1 MVDTTIVD
9 EFYVT
14 NGTLDSSTAPT
25 VVTTTGS
32 QKLVKI
38 ASSLIESIFT
48 KKLIEVSTPRPK
60 KDQPRNGGSGTSSEP
75 LMQIVD
81 LIWIR
86 EIVHL
91 KGKFSEESGTTAL
104 SKSTDFETIMK
115 RGGTFTI
122 LWGISTKSQ
131 VKTVNV
137 MSWNVRQI
145 IGERTIEGSGMAIAH
160 ADLERTF
167 EVDAQFLVGTDR

>member
-14 NGTLDSSTAPT
+14 NGTLNNATQPT
-25 VVTTTGS
+25 IVTTNDP

-38 ASSLIESIFT
+38 AASLIENISN
-48 KKLIEVSTPRPK
+48 KKLIEISTPRPK
-60 KDQPRNGGSGTSSEP
+60 NSQPRNATPGSEP

-81 LIWIR
+81 LIQIK
-86 EIVHL
+86 EIVHVR
-91 KGKFSEESGTTAL
+91 GKFSEESGTTAL
-104 SKSTDFETIMK
+104 SKKTDFETIMK
-115 RGGTFTI
+115 RCGTFYV

-137 MSWNVRQI
+137 ISWNTREL
-145 IGERTIEGSGMAIAH
+145 IGERTIEGGVTIAH